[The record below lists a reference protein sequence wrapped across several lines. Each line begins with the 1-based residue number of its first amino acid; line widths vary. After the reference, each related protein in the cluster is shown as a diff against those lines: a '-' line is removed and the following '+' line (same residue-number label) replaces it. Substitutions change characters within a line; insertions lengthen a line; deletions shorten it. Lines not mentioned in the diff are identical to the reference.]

1 MIGAIIG
8 DMVGAPFEFDT
19 IKTKDFPFVNKRTGF
34 TDDTVMTIAVAET
47 LMKLDVDASVDE
59 IHEEV
64 TLSML
69 KWGSRYP
76 YAGYGTM
83 FSNWLDSDDP
93 KPYESYGNGSAM
105 RISSVGW
112 LYPTLDRVREVAR
125 AATEVTHNHP
135 EGIKGAVA
143 TASAVYL
150 ARVGVPKEDIRSYLE
165 KEFGYD
171 LSRTIDEIRP
181 SYYHREDCQRS
192 VPEALICFFDGE
204 DYEDAI
210 RNAVSLGGDADTQA
224 CIAGA
229 VAEAYYGIPE
239 EIQGIA
245 DRLPEDMLE
254 VVSEFKK
261 RTDGFR
267 YIGEKSADYKWNN
280 QSLYAPMQKYSEEQ
294 TDENLVPVLNA
305 LKERMYQ
312 GGQLLVPVEEDPND
326 PGYYL
331 FRRLSDVEKP
341 VAFTSQAE
349 FEKIGGTEI
358 KPINMDSLF
367 KIFAEDP
374 ELPGIRLDP
383 KGSDVIIDSARLQN
397 NLDAEEKILNIEPTE
412 QEYEDDDTVT
422 FSKMTFLDYKDYAD
436 GKIATME
443 TPEELIPVNVYAE
456 ENSDY
461 SLENGDV
468 CNVEIFGESEDFKVY
483 NDFDERNNAD
493 GMAPISMIPTGTFS
507 PNDDPDFKE
516 NPTIYFSGKVLG
528 VARHPEATENEYN
541 CAALVQTY
549 DMRFTL
555 LFNYDGELEEGN
567 YISGMAWLYADIVKD
582 AGGEA

>member
-34 TDDTVMTIAVAET
+34 TDDTVMTIAVAEA

-192 VPEALICFFDGE
+192 VPEALICFFDGRIMRMRSE
-204 DYEDAI
+204 MQYRLAVMRI
-210 RNAVSLGGDADTQA
+210 RRRVSPVRWLRRIMAFLKKFKESLIGCQRI
-224 CIAGA
+224 CW
-229 VAEAYYGIPE
+229 
-239 EIQGIA
+239 
-245 DRLPEDMLE
+245 RL
-254 VVSEFKK
+254 F
-261 RTDGFR
+261 
-267 YIGEKSADYKWNN
+267 
-280 QSLYAPMQKYSEEQ
+280 Q
-294 TDENLVPVLNA
+294 NLRR
-305 LKERMYQ
+305 ERM
-312 GGQLLVPVEEDPND
+312 
-326 PGYYL
+326 
-331 FRRLSDVEKP
+331 
-341 VAFTSQAE
+341 
-349 FEKIGGTEI
+349 
-358 KPINMDSLF
+358 
-367 KIFAEDP
+367 
-374 ELPGIRLDP
+374 
-383 KGSDVIIDSARLQN
+383 GSD
-397 NLDAEEKILNIEPTE
+397 
-412 QEYEDDDTVT
+412 
-422 FSKMTFLDYKDYAD
+422 
-436 GKIATME
+436 
-443 TPEELIPVNVYAE
+443 
-456 ENSDY
+456 
-461 SLENGDV
+461 
-468 CNVEIFGESEDFKVY
+468 
-483 NDFDERNNAD
+483 
-493 GMAPISMIPTGTFS
+493 
-507 PNDDPDFKE
+507 
-516 NPTIYFSGKVLG
+516 
-528 VARHPEATENEYN
+528 
-541 CAALVQTY
+541 
-549 DMRFTL
+549 
-555 LFNYDGELEEGN
+555 
-567 YISGMAWLYADIVKD
+567 ISGRNRRITSGIIKASMHPCRNIQRRRRTKIWCRFLML
-582 AGGEA
+582 